1 MSDNDTLFWRLLAL
15 FQTLPD
21 LPPAQILDWLAQESG
36 ETLTPERLATLTQPR
51 LAAAFPSTT
60 AVMSPAR
67 WSRVMA
73 CLRGALPVHLSIA
86 RPAQRT
92 PQLLAAFCSQD
103 GLLINGH
110 FGQGRL
116 CFIYAFDEQGGW
128 LHDLR
133 RYPSAPDSQ
142 EASEVRA
149 RLVDDCQLLFCQE
162 IGGPAAARLIR
173 HQIHPMK
180 APPGTAIQAQCEAIN
195 TLLAGRL
202 PPWLAKRLHRD
213 NPLQERVF

>member
-1 MSDNDTLFWRLLAL
+1 MSDNDTLFWRMLAL
-15 FQTLPD
+15 FQSLPD
-21 LPPAQILDWLAQESG
+21 LQPAQIVDWLAQECG
-36 ETLTPERLATLTQPR
+36 ETLTPARLATLTQPQ
-51 LAAAFPSTT
+51 LAASFPSAT

-73 CLRGALPVHLSIA
+73 SLQGALPIHLSIV

-103 GLLINGH
+103 GLMINGH

-116 CFIYAFDEQGGW
+116 FFIYAFDEQGGW

-133 RYPSAPDSQ
+133 RYPSAPTQQ

-149 RLVDDCQLLFCQE
+149 RL
-162 IGGPAAARLIR
+162 IR
-173 HQIHPMK
+173 HRIHPMK
-180 APPGTAIQAQCEAIN
+180 AQPGTTIHAQCKAIN

-202 PPWLAKRLHRD
+202 PPWLAKRLNRE
-213 NPLQERVF
+213 NPLEARVF